1 MEPWEVVERGVYKKR
16 QIAWCLLRCGEYL
29 FYVDAD
35 HVPQHVFPSFSTTMA
50 GGLLLLLL
58 DNNFITLFIVV
69 AMLLAIVACLRL
81 NKLKR
86 YEQKQK

>member
-1 MEPWEVVERGVYKKR
+1 MFLV
-16 QIAWCLLRCGEYL
+16 
-29 FYVDAD
+29 YVDPD
-35 HVPQHVFPSFSTTMA
+35 HVPQKVFPSFFTTMA

-58 DNNFITLFIVV
+58 DNNFITLFIV
-69 AMLLAIVACLRL
+69 AGMLLAVVACLRL